1 MKRTVHLGLL
11 GVVLAIAAC
20 SADEAAAPAPT
31 FTTPGA
37 FLAAQNGP
45 HEYMLARTLD
55 RLALGQDLVVVT
67 RYAPVVRSL
76 DEARELAQSAEIP
89 ILDAAFIIPL
99 AELENGNWEV
109 VWFRSL
115 TEEEKEPL

>member
-1 MKRTVHLGLL
+1 MKRTAHLGLL
-11 GVVLAIAAC
+11 SVVLAIAAC
-20 SADEAAAPAPT
+20 SADETATPAPT

-37 FLAAQNGP
+37 FLAAHNGP
-45 HEYMLARTLD
+45 GEYRLARTLD

-67 RYAPVVRSL
+67 RYAPLVHSL

-89 ILDAAFIIPL
+89 VLDAAFIIPL